1 MKKIG
6 KRLVFAAVMVILTIG
21 LNACIFGWTEKD
33 AEEYVQGVLDIICTG
48 KTDVDITFDD
58 VSEENYESTRKE
70 AFDEAADTCLK
81 EIESNGFEVSDEM
94 KEKLRQFVDDAF
106 LNASYEV
113 GKATKKEDKF
123 KVPVTIHPLIAMDDG
138 DMKEFK
144 EIIEKNVRDGKMET
158 DDDKKL
164 FEQIVTAEIE
174 MATSNLKK
182 QSYGE
187 DYDMIMTLE
196 KDSEGVYQ
204 ISEDDSKEF
213 GENLSIMVPLCEFE
227 FDWSEK
233 DAENHVQGVLDILCT
248 GKTDVDVVFEDLE
261 EEDYESFHKEIIDGI
276 TDEMVNAEDIDEY
289 DLSDEIIEGYR
300 KVFDRALAAASFEVG
315 KAAREEDSFKVP
327 VTIHPLIFL
336 TNEDVEKV
344 TDIVSEEVQNG
355 ELDSSDNTAL
365 YDRFFTLQLEAINS
379 NLDEPTYAED
389 HEMTMLVFKNKDDI
403 YETADENVTEFEEN
417 ILIIDVE

>member
-144 EIIEKNVRDGKMET
+144 EIIEENVRDGKIET

-164 FEQIVTAEIE
+164 FEEIVTAEIE

-187 DYDMIMTLE
+187 DYHMVMTLE

-233 DAENHVQGVLDILCT
+233 DAKNYVQGALDILCT
-248 GKTDVDVVFEDLE
+248 GKTDVDVTFADLE
-261 EEDYESFHKEIIDGI
+261 EEDYELAHKEIIDGI

-300 KVFDRALAAASFEVG
+300 KAF
-315 KAAREEDSFKVP
+315 
-327 VTIHPLIFL
+327 
-336 TNEDVEKV
+336 
-344 TDIVSEEVQNG
+344 
-355 ELDSSDNTAL
+355 
-365 YDRFFTLQLEAINS
+365 
-379 NLDEPTYAED
+379 
-389 HEMTMLVFKNKDDI
+389 
-403 YETADENVTEFEEN
+403 
-417 ILIIDVE
+417 